1 MTQPLAKCV
10 VTAMQD
16 AAAEMGTKEGF
27 HGYGPEQGYP
37 FLKQAIQGY
46 YAGRGTQLAEDEI
59 FISDGAK
66 SDLANVLGLFDVDN
80 TVLVPDPVYPTY
92 VDDNVTDGRKIIYG
106 RTSQENG
113 FLGMPDDSVKADI
126 IYICSPNNPT
136 GAAYTREQLK
146 AWVDYA
152 KKNNA
157 VILYDAAYE
166 CFITDPALARSIFE
180 VEGARECAIE
190 ICSFSKIAG
199 FTGTRCGYTIVPHEL
214 EREGMNLNKL
224 WLRRQTTK
232 FNGVPYV
239 VQRAAAA
246 VFTESGMAEIQANLD
261 YYRQNAKVIADALDE
276 CGVWYCGGKNS
287 PYIWLRCPGGM
298 KSWEFFDWLLENCG
312 VVGTPGVG
320 FGECGEGYFRLTAFG
335 DCRKDQGRRPAHQGR
350 HPDSVILHKQKGDA
364 VLNSCIA
371 FFFYFRPVS
380 RLSSIT
386 ARTMMPMTR
395 MMPTI
400 PISIIGSVV
409 IHEVR

>member
-1 MTQPLAKCV
+1 MKMNKHYNELKASYLFVDIAHKVAAYQEAHPEKEIIRLGIGDVTQPLAKCV

-136 GAAYTREQLK
+136 GATYSVEQLK
-146 AWVDYA
+146 AWVAWA
-152 KKNNA
+152 KANDA
-157 VILYDAAYE
+157 VILFDAAYE
-166 CFITDPALARSIFE
+166 CFVSEPGLARSIFE
-180 VEGARECAIE
+180 VEGAKEVAIE
-190 ICSFSKIAG
+190 VCSFSKIAG
-199 FTGTRCGYTIVPHEL
+199 FTGTRCGYTVVPQAL
-214 EREGMNLNKL
+214 AGGKLNKM

-232 FNGVPYV
+232 FNGVAYV
-239 VQRAAAA
+239 VQRGAEA
-246 VFTESGMAEIQANLD
+246 VFTDEGMKEIQQNLD
-261 YYRQNAKVIADALDE
+261 YYRANAAVIAAALDE
-276 CGVWYCGGKNS
+276 AGIWYCGGKNS
-287 PYIWLRCPGGM
+287 PYIWLRCPNEMG
-298 KSWEFFDWLLENCG
+298 SWEFFDWLLERAH
-312 VVGTPGVG
+312 VVGTPGEG
-320 FGECGEGYFRLTAFG
+320 FGPCGKGYFRLTAFG
-335 DCRKDQGRRPAHQGR
+335 DAERTKEA
-350 HPDSVILHKQKGDA
+350 A
-364 VLNSCIA
+364 
-371 FFFYFRPVS
+371 
-380 RLSSIT
+380 
-386 ARTMMPMTR
+386 ARIKAALATL
-395 MMPTI
+395 
-400 PISIIGSVV
+400 
-409 IHEVR
+409 

>member
-1 MTQPLAKCV
+1 MKMNHHYGELKASYLFVDIAHKVAAYQEAHPEKEIIRLGIGDVTQPLAKCV

-157 VILYDAAYE
+157 VSCTMPPTSASSPIPLWHAASLRWRV
-166 CFITDPALARSIFE
+166 PASAPLRS
-180 VEGARECAIE
+180 APSPRSQA
-190 ICSFSKIAG
+190 SPA
-199 FTGTRCGYTIVPHEL
+199 P
-214 EREGMNLNKL
+214 
-224 WLRRQTTK
+224 
-232 FNGVPYV
+232 
-239 VQRAAAA
+239 AAA
-246 VFTESGMAEIQANLD
+246 TPS
-261 YYRQNAKVIADALDE
+261 
-276 CGVWYCGGKNS
+276 
-287 PYIWLRCPGGM
+287 CPT
-298 KSWEFFDWLLENCG
+298 SW
-312 VVGTPGVG
+312 
-320 FGECGEGYFRLTAFG
+320 
-335 DCRKDQGRRPAHQGR
+335 
-350 HPDSVILHKQKGDA
+350 S
-364 VLNSCIA
+364 
-371 FFFYFRPVS
+371 
-380 RLSSIT
+380 
-386 ARTMMPMTR
+386 ARA
-395 MMPTI
+395 
-400 PISIIGSVV
+400 
-409 IHEVR
+409 